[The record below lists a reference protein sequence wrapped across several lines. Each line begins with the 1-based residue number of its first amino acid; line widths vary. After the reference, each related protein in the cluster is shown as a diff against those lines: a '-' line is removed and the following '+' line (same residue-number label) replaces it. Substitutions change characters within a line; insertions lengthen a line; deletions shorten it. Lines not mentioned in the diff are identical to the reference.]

1 MIFDENTSV
10 RETFPEFLK
19 DALGQSRHERIAQNQ
34 EGVDRC
40 NAEIGANEDI
50 ANNGNEQPEIRE
62 RAREKVEE
70 ERQNVAAL
78 EEQNEKLREKFPFRE
93 SETEIF
99 KKYWFTV
106 TAIVFAAGV
115 TIGAVIGALT
125 KALKKLGKGIGNGL
139 QTIGKKIGSLLPGL
153 ISSIVSFI
161 FKAAGQAISFLAEQ
175 TWLLILAVSLS
186 TLSVSHT
193 LNDFGGNHNTS
204 ENHS

>member
-1 MIFDENTSV
+1 MIFNENMSV
-10 RETFPEFLK
+10 RETLPKFLK
-19 DALGQSRHERIAQNQ
+19 DALGQLRHERVAQNQ
-34 EGVDRC
+34 EGVDRY
-40 NAEIGANEDI
+40 NAEIGASEDI
-50 ANNGNEQPEIRE
+50 ANNGNEQPEIRK

-78 EEQNEKLREKFPFRE
+78 EEQNEKLREKLPLRE
-93 SETEIF
+93 SEREIF
-99 KKYWFTV
+99 KKYGFTV
-106 TAIVFAAGV
+106 TAIVFSAGV

-125 KALKKLGKGIGNGL
+125 NALKKLGKGIGNGL

-161 FKAAGQAISFLAEQ
+161 FKAAGQAISFLAEH

-186 TLSVSHT
+186 TLSVNHT

>member
-1 MIFDENTSV
+1 MIFNENMSV
-10 RETFPEFLK
+10 RETLPKFLK
-19 DALGQSRHERIAQNQ
+19 DALGQSRHERIAQNE

-50 ANNGNEQPEIRE
+50 ANNGNEQPEITK

-78 EEQNEKLREKFPFRE
+78 EEQNEKLREKLPLRE

-99 KKYWFTV
+99 KKYGFTV

-125 KALKKLGKGIGNGL
+125 NALKKLGKGIGNGL
-139 QTIGKKIGSLLPGL
+139 QTIGQKIGSLLPGL

-161 FKAAGQAISFLAEQ
+161 FKAAGQAISFLAEH

-186 TLSVSHT
+186 TLSVNHT